1 MLMNINVLESKLHR
15 YTKVLW
21 RKSLQSGVENVTF
34 VYFVK
39 PIRIS
44 VIIPVG
50 IMVIRTDLN
59 SAIFSY

>member
-1 MLMNINVLESKLHR
+1 MNINVLGSKLHR

-34 VYFVK
+34 VHFLVK